1 MISPEALRHTADVV
15 ERSGVGERLDRR
27 LYLQA
32 KFLERC
38 VTHGWDADEWRA
50 LGALM
55 GEG

>member
-1 MISPEALRHTADVV
+1 MISPAALRHTADVA

-27 LYLQA
+27 LTLHA

-38 VTHGWDADEWRA
+38 VLHGWDADEWRA
-50 LGALM
+50 LGELM